1 MLPAQAE
8 PIPELPPDLD
18 LASLPQLHRGDNI
31 AEMERHYNIPK
42 PSPVLHHSPGQFCA
56 PRTVLALNP
65 ILSRERMSS
74 TLLVQ
79 NSMSI
84 Q

>member
-42 PSPVLHHSPGQFCA
+42 PSPILDHSPWDNFV
-56 PRTVLALNP
+56 PLAWYLASN
-65 ILSRERMSS
+65 
-74 TLLVQ
+74 TY
-79 NSMSI
+79 
-84 Q
+84 

>member
-18 LASLPQLHRGDNI
+18 LSSLPQLHRGDNI

-42 PSPVLHHSPGQFCA
+42 PSPVLEHSPGQFCA
-56 PRTVLALNP
+56 PRTVLGLTR
-65 ILSRERMSS
+65 ILGRERMTSA
-74 TLLVQ
+74 L
-79 NSMSI
+79 
-84 Q
+84 